1 MKSEKISDIAAQLNE
16 IAFHLSQQEGRESS
30 LRETLDA
37 MRPTMQIPWSH
48 HESATIEATYAL
60 RALMLQ
66 CDNLRAEIQWMQG
79 TLDIYRRPAREATE
93 DGPLQVA
100 AE

>member
-1 MKSEKISDIAAQLNE
+1 MKSANISDIAAQLNE

-30 LRETLDA
+30 LREVLDT
-37 MRPTMQIPWSH
+37 MRPTMQTPWSY

-60 RALMLQ
+60 RALTLQ
-66 CDNLRAEIQWMQG
+66 CDNLRSEIQWMQG
-79 TLDIYRRPAREATE
+79 VLDIYRRPAREAAE
-93 DGPLQVA
+93 NGPLRVS